1 MIQLT
6 HLSGSLEGRSSTSE
20 RTPLRIGRA
29 ADCDVRFDS
38 ARDRSVS
45 NHHAEVVFTDG
56 AYHLID
62 TGSTNGTL
70 VNGRKIVKH
79 RLASG
84 DRIRFGEPDGPEASV
99 TIDLVGIGTS
109 DALPAVR
116 TNVANPAIAAAPDYN
131 AEQDAARMAGAIKS
145 GVRDS
150 ATHRVA
156 DQMAQQ
162 VAEERARAGGLSSG
176 NTMFIMVRALS
187 QVSNAVTAKAKKKWV
202 KVVLLVAGV
211 GVIVAGGMGGVIY
224 SQHQQIARLLA
235 AKAAIDREIEATETQ
250 MQQEQDPGRLQQLEA
265 ILSTLTGSAERTIT
279 QLRATNSVAAAQA
292 QAGGDELDQEI
303 RRILTKFGAPTYD
316 VPPIFRER
324 LQFYINDITH
334 SGNLQ
339 AIYKRKVQYWPVI
352 TKEFKAL
359 GLPDEMA
366 YVAWQES
373 KFDPEAQN
381 ESGARGMW
389 QMTTGTA
396 QSLGLRVDGTVDE
409 RTDVTKQ
416 THAAARYLAN
426 LLAEFGEDSFMLAM
440 ASYNR
445 GEAGVRRVLHDV
457 AQEPGGYKK
466 ANRDFWH
473 LYRLKKLPEE
483 TREYVPK
490 ILAAAIIGNN
500 PARYGLAAK

>member
-1 MIQLT
+1 
-6 HLSGSLEGRSSTSE
+6 
-20 RTPLRIGRA
+20 
-29 ADCDVRFDS
+29 
-38 ARDRSVS
+38 
-45 NHHAEVVFTDG
+45 
-56 AYHLID
+56 
-62 TGSTNGTL
+62 
-70 VNGRKIVKH
+70 
-79 RLASG
+79 
-84 DRIRFGEPDGPEASV
+84 
-99 TIDLVGIGTS
+99 
-109 DALPAVR
+109 
-116 TNVANPAIAAAPDYN
+116 
-131 AEQDAARMAGAIKS
+131 MAGAIKS
-145 GVRDS
+145 SMRDS
-150 ATHRVA
+150 TTHRVA

-162 VAEERARAGGLSSG
+162 VAEARARAGGLSSG
-176 NTMFIMVRALS
+176 NTMFIMARALS
-187 QVSNAVTAKAKKKWV
+187 QVSNVVTARAQKKWV
-202 KVVLLVAGV
+202 RVVL
-211 GVIVAGGMGGVIY
+211 IVAGIALIVTGGMGAVIY
-224 SQHQQIARLLA
+224 VQHKQIARLLA
-235 AKAAIDREIEATETQ
+235 TKAAIDREIEATEMQ

-265 ILSTLTGSAERTIT
+265 ILATLTGSAEQTIT
-279 QLRATNSVAAAQA
+279 QLRATNSVAAARA

-339 AIYKRKVQYWPVI
+339 AIYRRKVRYWPVI
-352 TKEFKAL
+352 VKEFTAL

-373 KFDPEAQN
+373 QFDPHAQN

-396 QSLGLRVDGTVDE
+396 QSLGLRVDDNVDE

-426 LLAEFGEDSFMLAM
+426 LLSEFGEDSFMLAM

-457 AQEPGGYKK
+457 AQEPGGYRK

-483 TREYVPK
+483 TREYVPR